1 MWLYQS
7 SFDIRSR
14 RVDFSV
20 PKSRYCRKTKLLER
34 GGGCAAQMRTLGVSA
49 HHSKALQCIYLLPA
63 IFVMIIPASA
73 PVSAITACSPTSI
86 FSIHFLLWARQFH
99 WIGDLFTQLFRLGCR
114 TQATATPAHYRNLYA
129 QTNCTLSTLD
139 DVIPTFLAL
148 SHLRH
153 QK

>member
-1 MWLYQS
+1 MGTTSLPISKVSFPPFPSIFSLFPTVERTVVWLYQS

-99 WIGDLFTQLFRLGCR
+99 
-114 TQATATPAHYRNLYA
+114 
-129 QTNCTLSTLD
+129 
-139 DVIPTFLAL
+139 
-148 SHLRH
+148 
-153 QK
+153 